1 MPSVAAKLIAFSVT
15 GILLISAAE
24 AHGQTPGFPWEGEV
38 SGSNVYVRSG
48 AGANWYPTMKLNA
61 GDRILVLG
69 DKFGWY
75 QITPPQSS
83 FSYID
88 MAMVDRK
95 PGDKVGTVKQDKVYV
110 RAGSAIEQRK
120 SATQVVLNKGSTV
133 EILGEAQGF
142 FKISPP
148 PGATLYISKQYVK
161 PIEAKLSTGMVE
173 RYLSNSPPPAPT
185 ADASSAK
192 SEPPAPATA
201 GDAKTDAL
209 EPSPTGDQVAQG
221 ASPDS
226 VTIPP
231 PIDDAAGDAAV
242 KDPSL
247 AQATN
252 TSASGTTPGA
262 SGAVE
267 PATADGTKPP
277 VAAGTKPPAQKLAA
291 DTKKPVL
298 EPVPSKQT
306 AAPAGKVEPGSAR
319 YEAMLTMCESELVSL
334 LSKPLEEQDTTS
346 LVKRYEEIA
355 AQTSEYIPA
364 EVAKIRVRQLKNR
377 MSLREQHVALKPMEN
392 DLAQY
397 RAGMDAERM
406 RIMRKRTEA
415 ILETYDLEGELR
427 RSLAFGPENRRFRL
441 VDPATDSTVA
451 YVDIPRSVDENP
463 EHLIGRFVGIRTAG
477 RTFSPSARVPIAV
490 AGKVVDLTQRKSL
503 MESGAQREA
512 APPPTE
518 ASPEASTG
526 DDAQAP
532 ANPRKTA
539 SSDDIGE

>member
-1 MPSVAAKLIAFSVT
+1 MPSAAAKLIAFSVT
-15 GILLISAAE
+15 AFLLISAAE
-24 AHGQTPGFPWEGEV
+24 VLGQTPGFPWEGEV

-75 QITPPQSS
+75 QITPPQNS

-88 MAMVDRK
+88 MAMVERK

-142 FKISPP
+142 FKIAPP

-161 PIEAKLSTGMVE
+161 PVEAKLTTGMVE
-173 RYLSNSPPPAPT
+173 RYLSNSPQPAPAEPIADASPAKTDTPDSAKT
-185 ADASSAK
+185 ADAK
-192 SEPPAPATA
+192 LDPL
-201 GDAKTDAL
+201 D
-209 EPSPTGDQVAQG
+209 PSPTGDQVAQG

-231 PIDDAAGDAAV
+231 PLDDAAG

-247 AQATN
+247 TQAAN
-252 TSASGTTPGA
+252 TGAGGTTPDA
-262 SGAVE
+262 SGAIK
-267 PATADGTKPP
+267 PATVDGTKTP
-277 VAAGTKPPAQKLAA
+277 AGAGAKPTASTLAT
-291 DTKKPVL
+291 DSKKPVL

-319 YEAMLTMCESELVSL
+319 YEAMLAMCESELVSL
-334 LSKPLEEQDTTS
+334 LSKPLEEQDATS

-355 AQTSEYIPA
+355 AQKTEYIPA

-377 MSLREQHVALKPMEN
+377 MSLRDEHVALKPMEN

-503 MESGAQREA
+503 MESGAQRES
-512 APPPTE
+512 APPPSG

-532 ANPRKTA
+532 VNPRKTA

>member
-1 MPSVAAKLIAFSVT
+1 MPSAAAKLIAFSVT

-24 AHGQTPGFPWEGEV
+24 ALGQTPGFPWEGEV

-88 MAMVDRK
+88 MAMVERK

-142 FKISPP
+142 FKIAPP

-161 PIEAKLSTGMVE
+161 PVEAKLTTGMVE
-173 RYLSNSPPPAPT
+173 RYLSNSPPPAPAEPT

-192 SEPPAPATA
+192 TDTPVPAETKLDP
-201 GDAKTDAL
+201 L
-209 EPSPTGDQVAQG
+209 EPSPAGDQVAQG

-231 PIDDAAGDAAV
+231 PLDDAAAA

-247 AQATN
+247 AQASNQGAT
-252 TSASGTTPGA
+252 GTTPDA
-262 SGAVE
+262 
-267 PATADGTKPP
+267 PAAATPETADGTKPP
-277 VAAGTKPPAQKLAA
+277 VAAGTTPPAQKLATNA
-291 DTKKPVL
+291 KKPVL

-319 YEAMLTMCESELVSL
+319 YEAMLAMCESELVSL
-334 LSKPLEEQDTTS
+334 LSKPLEEQDATS

-355 AQTSEYIPA
+355 SQKSEYIPA

-377 MSLREQHVALKPMEN
+377 MSLRDEHVALKPIEN

-503 MESGAQREA
+503 MESGAQRESA
-512 APPPTE
+512 APPSE

>member
-1 MPSVAAKLIAFSVT
+1 MPSAAAKLIAFSVT
-15 GILLISAAE
+15 AFLLISAAE
-24 AHGQTPGFPWEGEV
+24 AFGQTPGFPWEGEV

-88 MAMVDRK
+88 MAMVERK
-95 PGDKVGTVKQDKVYV
+95 PGDKIGTVKQDKVYV

-120 SATQVVLNKGSTV
+120 SATQVVLNKGATV

-142 FKISPP
+142 FKIAPP
-148 PGATLYISKQYVK
+148 PGATVYISKQYVK
-161 PIEAKLSTGMVE
+161 PIEAKLTTGMVE
-173 RYLSNSPPPAPT
+173 RYLSNSPQPAPAEPI

-192 SEPPAPATA
+192 TETPDSAKAA
-201 GDAKTDAL
+201 DAKLDAL

-231 PIDDAAGDAAV
+231 PLDDAAAA

-247 AQATN
+247 AQDSNSNASSAT
-252 TSASGTTPGA
+252 PDA
-262 SGAVE
+262 SGATK
-267 PATADGTKPP
+267 PASADGTKAPAGAKPP
-277 VAAGTKPPAQKLAA
+277 VSKLAV

-319 YEAMLTMCESELVSL
+319 YEAMLAMCESELVSL
-334 LSKPLEEQDTTS
+334 LSRPLEEQDTTS

-355 AQTSEYIPA
+355 SQKSEYIPA

-377 MSLREQHVALKPMEN
+377 MSLRDEHVALKPMEN

-503 MESGAQREA
+503 MESGAQRES
-512 APPPTE
+512 APPPSG

-532 ANPRKTA
+532 VNPRKTA

>member
-1 MPSVAAKLIAFSVT
+1 MPSVAAKLIAISVT
-15 GILLISAAE
+15 GILLVSAAQ
-24 AHGQTPGFPWEGEV
+24 AIGQTPGFPWEGEV

-75 QITPPQSS
+75 QITPPQGS

-88 MAMVDRK
+88 MAMVERK

-142 FKISPP
+142 FKIAPP

-161 PIEAKLSTGMVE
+161 PIEAKLTTGMVE
-173 RYLSNSPPPAPT
+173 RYLSNSPPPAPAEQT

-192 SEPPAPATA
+192 SETPVPAE
-201 GDAKTDAL
+201 AKLAPL

-231 PIDDAAGDAAV
+231 PLEEAAGDAAA

-247 AQATN
+247 AQAAD
-252 TSASGTTPGA
+252 ASGTTPDSTGA
-262 SGAVE
+262 AM
-267 PATADGTKPP
+267 PASTDGTKPT
-277 VAAGTKPPAQKLAA
+277 VAAEAKPSAQKLATNA
-291 DTKKPVL
+291 KKPVL
-298 EPVPSKQT
+298 EPVSSKQT

-319 YEAMLTMCESELVSL
+319 YEAMLAMCESELVSL
-334 LSKPLEEQDTTS
+334 LSKPLEEQDATS

-355 AQTSEYIPA
+355 SQTTEYIPA

-377 MSLREQHVALKPMEN
+377 MSLRDEHVALKPIEN

-463 EHLIGRFVGIRTAG
+463 EHLIGRFVGIRAAG

-503 MESGAQREA
+503 MESGAQRDSTPPPPEATPEA
-512 APPPTE
+512 ATD
-518 ASPEASTG
+518 
-526 DDAQAP
+526 DDAKAP